1 MKAEVLRSR
10 SGRLRSHAETTSTG
24 CSAFPWPLLW
34 FWTART
40 LPFWGFIAL
49 VIFLFQLAIG
59 GIVQDNESVKVF
71 LQFLDILPSFIKALL
86 GGQSLR
92 SGNIAG
98 LIAIGYQHPL
108 VLTLYML
115 FAVGVPTGLLA
126 GEVQRGTMEL
136 ILSRRVTKT
145 HVYICAGLITVV
157 GMYAL
162 VLVMYLGTVASTLMY
177 RFSQPVP
184 LYFFFKIAVVGGLL
198 ASMVGGVA
206 LLAAACFQ
214 RGAAVTVT
222 VAYLVVNY
230 FVSIIAEWWP
240 RMKFLE
246 PTTIFHYVHGP
257 QMFQAGTWPLGDMGV
272 LMALLVVSTVLG
284 GVIWS
289 RRDLPL

>member
-1 MKAEVLRSR
+1 MKAEVPRCR
-10 SGRLRSHAETTSTG
+10 SGRLRSHAETASTA
-24 CSAFPWPLLW
+24 CSAFPLPLLR
-34 FWTART
+34 FWIGRT

-49 VIFLFQLAIG
+49 VIFLFQVAIG
-59 GIVQDNESVKVF
+59 GIVQDNESVKAFV
-71 LQFLDILPSFIKALL
+71 QFIDILPSFIKALL
-86 GGQSLR
+86 GGQALR

-136 ILSRRVTKT
+136 ILSRHVTKT

-162 VLVMYLGTVASTLMY
+162 VLVMYLGTVASTHLY

-198 ASMVGGVA
+198 ASAVGGVA

-214 RGAAVTVT
+214 RGTAVTVT

-230 FVSIIAEWWP
+230 FTSIVAEWWP

-257 QMFQAGTWPLGDMGV
+257 KMFQASAWPLGDMGV
-272 LMALLVVSTVLG
+272 LISLLIVSTVLG